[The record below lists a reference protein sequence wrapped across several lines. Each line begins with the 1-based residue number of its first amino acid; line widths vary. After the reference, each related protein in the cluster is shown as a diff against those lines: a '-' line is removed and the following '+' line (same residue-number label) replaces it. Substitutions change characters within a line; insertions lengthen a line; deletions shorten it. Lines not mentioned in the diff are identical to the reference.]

1 MNMNGQRECTRC
13 HSKSIVK
20 HGFQRNRKQLYLC
33 KGCGFQFVENPQNG
47 RGRAY
52 IIREQFISAIDN
64 AVILYNMYDNEVESI
79 ADALLKFFIVT
90 PRPQSLED
98 EEEARIIL
106 NRWSERKKG
115 KESQNTLQ
123 NK

>member
-1 MNMNGQRECTRC
+1 MNEQIECPRC
-13 HSKSIVK
+13 QSKGIEE
-20 HGFQRNRKQLYLC
+20 HGFSSIGKQKYFC
-33 KGCGFQFVENPQNG
+33 KKCGYQFVENPTRGKG
-47 RGRAY
+47 RQR

-64 AVILYNMYDNEVESI
+64 CVILYNMYDNDVEAI

-90 PRPQSLED
+90 PRPQSPED
-98 EEEARIIL
+98 EEEVRIIL

>member
-1 MNMNGQRECTRC
+1 MNEQKECARCQSKGIEKRGFKSNGKQRY
-13 HSKSIVK
+13 V
-20 HGFQRNRKQLYLC
+20 C
-33 KGCGFQFVENPQNG
+33 KKCDYQFVENPTRGKG
-47 RGRAY
+47 RQR

-64 AVILYNMYDNEVESI
+64 CVILYNMYDNEVEAI

-90 PRPQSLED
+90 PRPQSPED
-98 EEEARIIL
+98 EEEVRIIL